1 MNSLISAPPG
11 DTILIKR
18 EDGTQLRCIS
28 TGEGPTVVLAHGV
41 FNDLR
46 CFNFVTEKLIEK
58 GCRVILF
65 DQRGHGASTLGA
77 NGFDPRQMAAD
88 YQAVLEHFAVAGGV
102 LAGHSMG
109 ACLAVILAQ
118 QSPDVVHQHL
128 QGLVLISGH
137 AGNVAKGSA
146 QNQLQIPLIKL
157 GLLSGILS
165 SKRLGRAF
173 VRSLFGKV
181 APKEHVEAMRRIVS
195 DHDTRKAATLVN
207 FQVKED
213 YYPGLRRIDVP
224 TVVLSG
230 ERYKTCPRWHAE
242 RLGAEIPSATNVWLP
257 DIGHMVVYEAP
268 DAIVQEIM
276 GLFNLTLSDAH
287 SNDY

>member
-1 MNSLISAPPG
+1 MNPLISVPPG
-11 DTILIKR
+11 DTTLIER
-18 EDGTQLRCIS
+18 DDGTQLRCIS
-28 TGEGPTVVLAHGV
+28 IGNGPTVVLAHGV

-46 CFNFVTEKLIEK
+46 CFNLVTEKLIEK

-77 NGFDPRQMAAD
+77 NGFDPRQMAVD
-88 YQAVLEHFAVAGGV
+88 YEAVLEHFAVAGGI

-109 ACLAVILAQ
+109 ACLAVVLAQ

-137 AGNVAKGSA
+137 AGSVAKGSV

-157 GLLSGILS
+157 GFLSAILS
-165 SKRLGRAF
+165 SKKLGQAF

-195 DHDTRKAATLVN
+195 GHDTREAVALVN
-207 FQVKED
+207 FQIKED
-213 YYPGLRRIDVP
+213 YYAGLSRIDVP
-224 TVVLSG
+224 TAVLSG
-230 ERYKTCPRWHAE
+230 ERDKTCPRWHSE
-242 RLGAEIPSATNVWLP
+242 RLGTEIPSATNVWLP

-268 DAIVQEIM
+268 GAIVREIM
-276 GLFNLTLSDAH
+276 GLINRTLSNAH
-287 SNDY
+287 SDDC

>member
-1 MNSLISAPPG
+1 MNPLISVPSG
-11 DTILIKR
+11 DTILIER
-18 EDGTQLRCIS
+18 DDGTQLRCIS
-28 TGEGPTVVLAHGV
+28 TGDGPTVVLAHGV

-46 CFNFVTEKLIEK
+46 CFNLVTEKLIEK

-77 NGFDPRQMAAD
+77 NRFDSRQMAVD
-88 YQAVLEHFAVAGGV
+88 CQAVLEHFAVAGGV

-118 QSPDVVHQHL
+118 HSPAVIRQHL

-137 AGNVAKGSA
+137 AGSVAKGSV

-157 GLLSGILS
+157 GLLSAILS
-165 SKRLGRAF
+165 SKTLGRAF

-181 APKEHVEAMRRIVS
+181 APKAQVEAMRRIVAG
-195 DHDTRKAATLVN
+195 HDTREAVALVN
-207 FQVKED
+207 FQIKED
-213 YYPGLRRIDVP
+213 YYQGLSRIDVP

-230 ERYKTCPRWHAE
+230 ERDKTCPRWHAE
-242 RLGAEIPSATNVWLP
+242 RLGAEIPSATNLWLP
-257 DIGHMVVYEAP
+257 DVGHMVVYEAP
-268 DAIVQEIM
+268 DAIVQQIM
-276 GLFNLTLSDAH
+276 GLFV
-287 SNDY
+287 